1 MTTEEARKKSAQ
13 LWADALSAEDR
24 GEYQRAK
31 GLYEQMMKL
40 PREVWYRGVEGR
52 LQFAKDQLGEK

>member
-1 MTTEEARKKSAQ
+1 MSAEEARKKSAQ
-13 LWADALSAEDR
+13 LWTDALKAEDDGDYR
-24 GEYQRAK
+24 TAK

-40 PREVWYRGVEGR
+40 PPEVWYRGVQGR